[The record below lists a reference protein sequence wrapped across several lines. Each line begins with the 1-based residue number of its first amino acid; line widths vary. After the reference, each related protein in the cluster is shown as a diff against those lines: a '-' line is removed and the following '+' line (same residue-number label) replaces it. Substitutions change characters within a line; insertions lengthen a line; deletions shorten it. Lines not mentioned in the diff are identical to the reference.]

1 MKKSIEKVLGLR
13 IAEIRK
19 SRNIKQAQ
27 LAESINVAT
36 ETISRIE
43 RGVSIPSVRTL
54 ERIGHALRAPL
65 KDFFAFEPRSSTLRD
80 EREDELAKVMVLLQ
94 GKAAAD
100 IRLGRQVLKS
110 LFEQIKSYYRPIG
123 R

>member
-1 MKKSIEKVLGLR
+1 MKKSIETVLGLR

-27 LAESINVAT
+27 LAESIDVAT

-54 ERIGHALRAPL
+54 EKIGHALRTPL
-65 KDFFAFEPRSSTLRD
+65 KDFFTFEPHSLVSSD
-80 EREDELAKVMVLLQ
+80 KRESELAKVMVLLHNRDI
-94 GKAAAD
+94 AD
-100 IRLGRQVLKS
+100 IKLGHHVLKS
-110 LFEQIKSYYRPIG
+110 LFEQIKSYYRPTG

>member
-65 KDFFAFEPRSSTLRD
+65 KDFLAFEPRSSTVRD
-80 EREDELAKVMVLLQ
+80 EKEDELAKVMVLLQ
-94 GKAAAD
+94 GKAVTD

-110 LFEQIKSYYRPIG
+110 LFEQIKGYYRPVG